1 MTITATVA
9 ITCAL
14 LLLGHYLNR
23 MATASHAQRVRD
35 LRVRSLLEDLEILR
49 LLQQHRGLGAQH
61 EAAAVAHCAM
71 PWPPV

>member
-35 LRVRSLLEDLEILR
+35 LRVRALLEDLEILR
-49 LLQQHRGLGAQH
+49 LLQHRGLGAQH
-61 EAAAVAHCAM
+61 EPPPLHCAM